1 MSGTGSTA
9 KRMSIA
15 VVYLVSATD
24 RQRQRSRRKGLVSS
38 MITYPV
44 RRQGT
49 TGTLVYPMVICIPML
64 AKSLEEE
71 GFSRCEGGGG
81 NDWERKTSGPSR
93 MSRVGRAQVE
103 IRLDR

>member
-24 RQRQRSRRKGLVSS
+24 RQRQRSRRKGLLYS
-38 MITYPV
+38 ILTYLV
-44 RRQGT
+44 RRQGA
-49 TGTLVYPMVICIPML
+49 TGTLVYLMVICNTML

-81 NDWERKTSGPSR
+81 SP
-93 MSRVGRAQVE
+93 
-103 IRLDR
+103 